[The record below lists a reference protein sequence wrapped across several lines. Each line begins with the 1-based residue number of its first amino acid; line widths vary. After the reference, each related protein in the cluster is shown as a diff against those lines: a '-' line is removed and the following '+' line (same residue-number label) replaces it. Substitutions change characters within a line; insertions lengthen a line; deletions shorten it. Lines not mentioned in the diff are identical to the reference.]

1 MSHSENVAKL
11 MARRLHGPVFKQV
24 LQLQL
29 RFVHWQND
37 ILRALHLR
45 LGAAHQIKLDLSL
58 TANVRIFKAS
68 VLMDC
73 FKIDLILEIRT
84 DFCCLERMLGCLVGF
99 VLICLDKELL
109 IRRL

>member
-11 MARRLHGPVFKQV
+11 MASRLHGPVFKQV
-24 LQLQL
+24 LQLLL
-29 RFVHWQND
+29 RFVHRHND

-45 LGAAHQIKLDLSL
+45 LGATHQIELDLSL
-58 TANVRIFKAS
+58 AVNVRIFKAS

-84 DFCCLERMLGCLVGF
+84 DFCCLECVLGRLVGF

-109 IRRL
+109 LI